1 MDRPLLREDI
11 KSKNCRVYSYVYV
24 KKQCVV
30 FLMCKN
36 KDVQRDE

>member
-11 KSKNCRVYSYVYV
+11 QNKDCRVYSYVYV
-24 KKQCVV
+24 KEQCMA
-30 FLMCKN
+30 FFTCKN

>member
-1 MDRPLLREDI
+1 MGRPLMREDI
-11 KSKNCRVYSYVYV
+11 QNKDCHVYSYVYV
-24 KKQCVV
+24 KKQCMV